1 MKHPRKAVFLGLVVL
16 VGLAAAA
23 APALADVTMKQ
34 KVHTGAFQMMGQSQP
49 EKDEIMVFWMASNKA
64 RTDSESGATSMLFL
78 TDKKVLY
85 MIDHAKKTYAEIP
98 LDFGK
103 MLGQAAAQAGGGGE
117 EQANQAAEMMK
128 GMFGNMSAKVTETS
142 ETKKIGSWN
151 CRKYLIDIDMGM
163 GKTQS
168 EAWTT
173 EDIKVDYGMAFTMAN
188 AMMAGMPGF
197 DKIVAEM
204 KKLKGVVVYQ
214 TSKVNM
220 MGAEV
225 VSTTELLE
233 CTEKTAPAGTYD
245 LPGGYK
251 KVQGFG
257 Q

>member
-1 MKHPRKAVFLGLVVL
+1 MKHPRKAVFLGLAVL

-23 APALADVTMKQ
+23 APALADVYMKQ

-49 EKDEIMVFWMASNKA
+49 EKDEIMVFWMAPNKA
-64 RTDSESGATSMLFL
+64 RTDSESGAASMLFL

-85 MIDHAKKTYAEIP
+85 MIDHAKKTYAEMP
-98 LDFGK
+98 LDFDK
-103 MLGQAAAQAGGGGE
+103 MLGQAADQAGGGE
-117 EQANQAAEMMK
+117 EQAQQMAGMMK
-128 GMFGNMSAKVTETS
+128 GMFGNMSAKVTETA
-142 ETKKIGSWN
+142 ETKKIGNWN

-173 EDIKVDYGMAFTMAN
+173 EDLKVDTSMAFTMAN
-188 AMMAGMPGF
+188 AMMAAMPGF
-197 DKIVAEM
+197 DKIIAEM

-233 CTEKTAPAGTYD
+233 CTEKPAPAGTYD
-245 LPGGYK
+245 LPAGYK

-257 Q
+257 N